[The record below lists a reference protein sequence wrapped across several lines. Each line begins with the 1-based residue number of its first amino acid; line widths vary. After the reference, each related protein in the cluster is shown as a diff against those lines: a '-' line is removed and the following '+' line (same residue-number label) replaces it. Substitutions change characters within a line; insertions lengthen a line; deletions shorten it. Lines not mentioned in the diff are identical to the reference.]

1 MRNAVAVTGMGMIT
15 AIGDDVAQNYHSL
28 LQKQHG
34 IKTLQHISGKHQHQ
48 TLVGE
53 VAWTD
58 AELIEKLGP
67 EVPKN
72 SSRTSLLA
80 AIAAREALSQAGIT
94 VAENMPIILGTS
106 VGGMDIFEQHFPYL
120 LQDSQLIQ
128 RRDVGDSSR
137 VLAQLLGSNSLVTSI
152 STACSSAA
160 NAIAFGARLILSG
173 RADRVLV
180 GGSDALSRFTIN
192 GFDSLMLLSNEL
204 NRPFDAN
211 RNGLNLGEGAG
222 FLVLES
228 TESLKK
234 TTKPILGYLSGFSNA
249 NDAFHQTSTSEH
261 GEGAYLAMKQALASA
276 ALTPRAIDYINAHG
290 TATENNDRTEA
301 TAILH
306 LFKDQIPPFSS
317 TKAYTGHTLGAS
329 AGIEAI
335 YALLALQ
342 QQLAF
347 ANLRF
352 ENTMDQPALKPIAD
366 HQPTA
371 IRHVLSNS
379 FGFGG
384 NCSTL
389 IFSHEQSLY

>member
-15 AIGDDVAQNYHSL
+15 AIGNDVAQNYHSL

-34 IKTLQHISGKHQHQ
+34 IKTLQHISGKHQHH

-58 AELIEKLGP
+58 AELIKKLGP

-94 VAENMPIILGTS
+94 VAEDMPIVMGTS
-106 VGGMDIFEQHFPYL
+106 VGGMDIFEQHFPHL
-120 LQDSQLIQ
+120 LQDNQLRQ
-128 RRDVGDSSR
+128 RRDVGDSSK

-160 NAIAFGARLILSG
+160 NAIAFGARLVLSG

-180 GGSDALSRFTIN
+180 GGSDALSRFTLN

-204 NRPFDAN
+204 NRPFDDN

-234 TTKPILGYLSGFSNA
+234 AAKPILGYLSGFSNA

-276 ALTPRAIDYINAHG
+276 TLTPQAIDYINAHG

-301 TAILH
+301 TAIAR
-306 LFKDQIPPFSS
+306 LFKDHIPPFSS

-352 ENTMDQPALKPIAD
+352 ENTMDQPALEPIAD
-366 HQPTA
+366 HQPAA